1 MFVVARSCL
10 IFDSRILV
18 VFEPDNLLR
27 FTGGFHAVLRVILK
41 PFEGHNSTFFVFF
54 INLKK
59 RVKISFKETDNIFV
73 NGRKEYV
80 ELS

>member
-1 MFVVARSCL
+1 MFVVACSYL

-18 VFEPDNLLR
+18 VFELDNLLR

-41 PFEGHNSTFFVFF
+41 PFNFIRFF

-59 RVKISFKETDNIFV
+59 RVKISLKETDNIFV
-73 NGRKEYV
+73 NGRKESV